1 MQRIKNSKLM
11 VLFFICLCFIFAISK
26 FGNPVKKF
34 DVDLKISY
42 KGLAVINTSMECS
55 KGINEIK
62 MKSILQKKVN
72 SKWENVNE
80 WNKLE
85 KENSISI
92 KKTSTIN
99 VGYTY
104 RVISFVEIK
113 KGNDTKMY
121 KKVSSTKS
129 Y

>member
-1 MQRIKNSKLM
+1 MI
-11 VLFFICLCFIFAISK
+11 LFFICLCLIFAISK
-26 FGNPVKKF
+26 FQNSVKKF
-34 DVDLKISY
+34 DIDLKIAY
-42 KGLAVINTSMECS
+42 KGLAVINTSVKCS
-55 KGINEIK
+55 KDINEIK
-62 MKSILQKKVN
+62 MKSILQKKIN
-72 SKWENVNE
+72 SKWEKVKE

-85 KENSISI
+85 KESSISI

-104 RVISFVEIK
+104 RVISLIEIK

-121 KKVSSTKS
+121 KKISSEKF

>member
-1 MQRIKNSKLM
+1 M
-11 VLFFICLCFIFAISK
+11 FFICLCFIFAISK
-26 FGNPVKKF
+26 FDNPVKKF

-42 KGLAVINTSMECS
+42 KGLAVINTSVKCS
-55 KGINEIK
+55 KSINEIK

-85 KENSISI
+85 KENLISI
-92 KKTSTIN
+92 KKTSTLNI
-99 VGYTY
+99 GYTY
-104 RVISFVEIK
+104 RVISFVEVK
-113 KGNDTKMY
+113 KGNDTKMF